1 MDRLET
7 IAEIRQYVRAG
18 RLARKTFAFVPT
30 MGALHQGHGACIAV
44 ASGLGDVVIVSIFV
58 NPTQFGPKEDLS
70 KYPRPLEEDLALCE
84 TWGVDAVFLPDAA
97 EMYRVEQDVWVE
109 VDRLSKPLCGRTR
122 PGHFRGVATVVLK
135 LLNIVQPDAA
145 VFGQKDAQQAVVIR
159 EMVEQLDV
167 PVRLVLSPTAR
178 EKDGLAMSSR
188 NAYLSGDE
196 RARAPGIYRALLRGK
211 ELVSKGERDPSCV
224 TGEIRRQME
233 ANGITE
239 VEYVELVGARDLST
253 RRRVEGRVL
262 IAAAARVGTT
272 RLIDNVVLDVR
283 ENGTIEETMLF

>member
-7 IAEIRQYVRAG
+7 IAEVRGYVRAG
-18 RLARKTFAFVPT
+18 KLARRTVAFVPT
-30 MGALHQGHGACIAV
+30 MGALHRGHGSCIAV
-44 ASGLGDVVIVSIFV
+44 ARGLGDVVIVSIFV

-70 KYPRPLEEDLALCE
+70 KYPRPLEKDIASCGA
-84 TWGVDAVFLPDAA
+84 WGVDAVFLPDAA
-97 EMYRVEQDVWVE
+97 EIYRVEQDVWVE
-109 VDRLSKPLCGRTR
+109 ADRVSKPLCGRTR

-135 LLNIVQPDAA
+135 LLNIVQPDTA

-167 PVRLVLSPTAR
+167 PVRLALAPTVR
-178 EKDGLAMSSR
+178 EDDGLAMSSR

>member
-1 MDRLET
+1 
-7 IAEIRQYVRAG
+7 
-18 RLARKTFAFVPT
+18 
-30 MGALHQGHGACIAV
+30 
-44 ASGLGDVVIVSIFV
+44 
-58 NPTQFGPKEDLS
+58 
-70 KYPRPLEEDLALCE
+70 
-84 TWGVDAVFLPDAA
+84 
-97 EMYRVEQDVWVE
+97 MYRVEQDVWVE

-135 LLNIVQPDAA
+135 LLNIVQPDTA

-159 EMVEQLDV
+159 EMVGQLDI

-178 EKDGLAMSSR
+178 ENDGLAMSSR

-196 RARAPGIYRALLRGK
+196 RERAPWIYRALVRGK
-211 ELVSKGERDPSCV
+211 ELVSKGERDPSRV
-224 TGEIRRQME
+224 AGEIRRQME
-233 ANGITE
+233 ANGISE

-253 RRRVEGRVL
+253 RSRVEGRVL

-283 ENGTIEETMLF
+283 EDGTVKETMLF